1 MTPKVLQS
9 SMAKLC
15 RGANEEVCEG
25 MLVYEF
31 MTRSA
36 RMCKNCLERANKLMA
51 ETLAG
56 FETGVYLRLL
66 RRKKMF
72 DDILLLFKVYTFCW
86 VNKHVNICY
95 FHTLITFDS
104 SSAD

>member
-1 MTPKVLQS
+1 MTPKVLLS

-36 RMCKNCLERANKLMA
+36 RMCKNCLERANV
-51 ETLAG
+51 TISW
-56 FETGVYLRLL
+56 LRHWQAL
-66 RRKKMF
+66 KQVF
-72 DDILLLFKVYTFCW
+72 TSA
-86 VNKHVNICY
+86 
-95 FHTLITFDS
+95 S
-104 SSAD
+104 SDGKNV